1 VPGGAVPVP
10 AAPGEA
16 GSSPES
22 DSAPAEAPRSQR
34 GGGAPVAAATDTDA
48 PQLATGLRARLGSAY
63 QGLTERLA
71 KLFDRK
77 ADIVVL
83 EDRGD
88 PGITDASLTAAEG
101 VEGAQQMAAGVP
113 LAADA
118 SAGEARNPP
127 PAEPRV

>member
-1 VPGGAVPVP
+1 V
-10 AAPGEA
+10 
-16 GSSPES
+16 
-22 DSAPAEAPRSQR
+22 
-34 GGGAPVAAATDTDA
+34 

-83 EDRGD
+83 EDRGEQ
-88 PGITDASLTAAEG
+88 GLADASPSAAED
-101 VEGAQQMAAGVP
+101 VEGAQPMAAGVP

-118 SAGEARNPP
+118 AAGEERNPP
-127 PAEPRV
+127 SSELRG